1 MHNFCEGQLF
11 LYRKLGM
18 YHMLLQ
24 HYMEHDDF
32 PNILE
37 TCQKFGD
44 DDANLWVQALT
55 YFGARLDF
63 PQLYIEQ
70 ILAQIEQRNLLPPLV
85 VVQILARNR
94 KMPLSIVK
102 AYITRRLRQEKQQ
115 IEMDEREIRKL
126 RDDTEKMRTEIAKL
140 KTRCVCFAAVSVL
153 KATAACCT
161 FCVSRSLSLSLSFS
175 PPPFPLC
182 FHNNHSSKAFGTA
195 QAQLAV
201 QSAKDGEAHGM
212 CLHTFHSRTSASG
225 ADGADASA
233 SASHPAAADVAKKE
247 HQHESFCREL
257 EGAED
262 GFAKVAE
269 WFGKGVF

>member
-1 MHNFCEGQLF
+1 
-11 LYRKLGM
+11 
-18 YHMLLQ
+18 MLHVLRLTLP
-24 HYMEHDDF
+24 F
-32 PNILE
+32 PLLIILS
-37 TCQKFGD
+37 
-44 DDANLWVQALT
+44 
-55 YFGARLDF
+55 
-63 PQLYIEQ
+63 
-70 ILAQIEQRNLLPPLV
+70 PP
-85 VVQILARNR
+85 
-94 KMPLSIVK
+94 PPPPP
-102 AYITRRLRQEKQQ
+102 
-115 IEMDEREIRKL
+115 
-126 RDDTEKMRTEIAKL
+126 
-140 KTRCVCFAAVSVL
+140 
-153 KATAACCT
+153 
-161 FCVSRSLSLSLSFS
+161 

>member
-175 PPPFPLC
+175 PPPPSLSPLL
-182 FHNNHSSKAFGTA
+182 S
-195 QAQLAV
+195 QQPQL
-201 QSAKDGEAHGM
+201 KGLRHG
-212 CLHTFHSRTSASG
+212 
-225 ADGADASA
+225 ASA
-233 SASHPAAADVAKKE
+233 AGGPICEGWRGPWHVLAYLSLPHLCVRRRRRGCECEREPPRR
-247 HQHESFCREL
+247 CRRCE
-257 EGAED
+257 EGAP
-262 GFAKVAE
+262 A
-269 WFGKGVF
+269 

>member
-175 PPPFPLC
+175 PPIPPPFP
-182 FHNNHSSKAFGTA
+182 SAFTTTTA
-195 QAQLAV
+195 QRPSARRKRSWRSNLRRMERPMACACIPFTPAPLRPAQTARMRVRARATPPLPTLRRRSTSMSR
-201 QSAKDGEAHGM
+201 SA
-212 CLHTFHSRTSASG
+212 
-225 ADGADASA
+225 
-233 SASHPAAADVAKKE
+233 
-247 HQHESFCREL
+247 ESLRARRMAL
-257 EGAED
+257 QR
-262 GFAKVAE
+262 
-269 WFGKGVF
+269 